1 MRHWKLCRAS
11 WAFHTKVQ
19 ELHKKVLEP
28 RKMVK
33 GPHKRVKE
41 PHSLGLECHNL
52 TMGLHMMSWEIRMM
66 LREPCTIH
74 LGEWALNWVYK
85 RTLAWASFGVSASN
99 EVWKGACSEVW
110 VCKQVLAYKTAFW
123 VCRQA

>member
-1 MRHWKLCRAS
+1 MVMERHMMEKGP
-11 WAFHTKVQ
+11 
-19 ELHKKVLEP
+19 HKKVMEP

-33 GPHKRVKE
+33 E
-41 PHSLGLECHNL
+41 PRKKTRESHSLGLECHNL
-52 TMGLHMMSWEIRMM
+52 TMGLHMMSWE
-66 LREPCTIH
+66 PCKIH
-74 LGEWALNWVYK
+74 LVEWVPNLVCK

-99 EVWKGACSEVW
+99 AVWKGACSEVW

>member
-1 MRHWKLCRAS
+1 MVMARHMMEKGP
-11 WAFHTKVQ
+11 
-19 ELHKKVLEP
+19 HKKVMEP

-33 GPHKRVKE
+33 E
-41 PHSLGLECHNL
+41 PRKKTRESHSLGLECHNL
-52 TMGLHMMSWEIRMM
+52 TMGLHMMSWEIHMM
-66 LREPCTIH
+66 LREPCKIH
-74 LGEWALNWVYK
+74 LGELAPNLVCK

-99 EVWKGACSEVW
+99 AVWKGACSEVW